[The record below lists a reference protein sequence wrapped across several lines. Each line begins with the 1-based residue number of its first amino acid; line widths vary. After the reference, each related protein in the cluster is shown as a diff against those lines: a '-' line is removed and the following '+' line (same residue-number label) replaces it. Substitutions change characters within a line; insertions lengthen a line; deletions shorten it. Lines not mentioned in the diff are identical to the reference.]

1 MSQTLIDIFKK
12 NTEELEK
19 LKKEVSEI
27 KLKVEKIENETNI
40 YSGEIKDISQK
51 SYYIEKYLENL
62 QNQEIEEILKDENI
76 E

>member
-12 NTEELEK
+12 YTEELEK

-27 KLKVEKIENETNI
+27 KLKVDKIENETNI